1 MALRERSGKI
11 SIQSLSRGQYV
22 QERSVSK
29 SNHEIWAFPEA
40 WVEGVKGIW
49 VDVSLMLNLLVTG
62 ALETTTLGL
71 QLVQDTETTQCI

>member
-1 MALRERSGKI
+1 MALRARSGKI
-11 SIQSLSRGQYV
+11 PIQSLSRGQYV
-22 QERSVSK
+22 QARSVPK

-40 WVEGVKGIW
+40 WVEGVKGRW
-49 VDVSLMLNLLVTG
+49 VDVSLTLNLLVTG